1 MSESPESAPAPEQTP
16 ASESSPTPEAGPQ
29 VPNFEQAPQP
39 EIPQQEAQNSPSPE
53 IRLGKGNCWE
63 TLSLD
68 KNASKEDIGS
78 RYRDLAKKY
87 HPDAGGNPEDFKVL
101 QKAYEDTKNISV
113 NGSPDGIAP
122 EATMAAGAGVAASG
136 MAERGVTPEQR
147 QAAMDAMF
155 AAANISRKESVFYG
169 HHPEQDLNAQH
180 EARIREIDE
189 DYARRKKEDEQF
201 NASVA
206 EMQRKI
212 DEEIAA
218 KKAQEKA
225 EQEKMQRYIFS
236 PTGPDEFVRDMQTSA
251 IKDIIM
257 PLSESGLL
265 SPQEINEFMAVGRA
279 VQTEANRPDEKEQK
293 RGNNIEALVN
303 PNVENSALLHAKTSE
318 YIYNG
323 ETKAD
328 KREKAVRDH
337 GYDVDKLIE
346 AGRNVKKQLKK
357 VEDEDI
363 GLGGDG
369 RNFSKLSEND
379 RIVAELLRGLA
390 VSKRGEGENSYS
402 RHSFLSV
409 GLAELLSDQ
418 MGKLDKA
425 VIKPNIGKGR
435 DEVCLKAE
443 GLLNEI
449 PAGIVKNQYKT
460 AWDILK
466 SEIY

>member
-1 MSESPESAPAPEQTP
+1 
-16 ASESSPTPEAGPQ
+16 
-29 VPNFEQAPQP
+29 
-39 EIPQQEAQNSPSPE
+39 
-53 IRLGKGNCWE
+53 
-63 TLSLD
+63 
-68 KNASKEDIGS
+68 
-78 RYRDLAKKY
+78 
-87 HPDAGGNPEDFKVL
+87 
-101 QKAYEDTKNISV
+101 
-113 NGSPDGIAP
+113 
-122 EATMAAGAGVAASG
+122 
-136 MAERGVTPEQR
+136 
-147 QAAMDAMF
+147 
-155 AAANISRKESVFYG
+155 
-169 HHPEQDLNAQH
+169 
-180 EARIREIDE
+180 
-189 DYARRKKEDEQF
+189 
-201 NASVA
+201 
-206 EMQRKI
+206 MQRKI

-303 PNVENSALLHAKTSE
+303 PNVENSALLHAKISE

>member
-155 AAANISRKESVFYG
+155 AAGKISRKESVFYG

-265 SPQEINEFMAVGRA
+265 SPQEINEFM
-279 VQTEANRPDEKEQK
+279 EAE
-293 RGNNIEALVN
+293 NIEEIAEAIVEEKFKRAMEDFGDFNTFRERVRTEIVSMKQEMLRMQSRFDSLQQAVVGKVQDYDKNIQDVGVEIKALEKVLQKIIH
-303 PNVENSALLHAKTSE
+303 PLSSNV
-318 YIYNG
+318 
-323 ETKAD
+323 
-328 KREKAVRDH
+328 RELSK
-337 GYDVDKLIE
+337 I
-346 AGRNVKKQLKK
+346 
-357 VEDEDI
+357 VEDM
-363 GLGGDG
+363 
-369 RNFSKLSEND
+369 K
-379 RIVAELLRGLA
+379 
-390 VSKRGEGENSYS
+390 KR
-402 RHSFLSV
+402 
-409 GLAELLSDQ
+409 
-418 MGKLDKA
+418 
-425 VIKPNIGKGR
+425 
-435 DEVCLKAE
+435 
-443 GLLNEI
+443 
-449 PAGIVKNQYKT
+449 
-460 AWDILK
+460 
-466 SEIY
+466 